1 VAQAS
6 PINTASPPGSTCFCA
21 ALFISAALN
30 ATPLHAAETTSKNPA
45 EKPGEPHIPLLEPLD
60 NTRNAV
66 SRQVTEF
73 ANWLD
78 NFFGDDRIY
87 DESQNSRLKLN
98 LLQINE
104 EGYQP
109 RYEANLQGKLTLP
122 NTQERLKLLFESDP
136 EENVNADTSIIEAVE
151 AQEQS
156 LGLRYI
162 QLSTDWLRANTD
174 VGVRFRSGGLDTFV
188 RFRLRGLFNFGHWN
202 LRATETLFWRDSTG
216 PGTTTRLDIER
227 RFAKTWLFR
236 ATSKATWLDK
246 TRQFDMGQDFFLI
259 HTINKHRA
267 VIYHTGLT
275 AVSEP
280 EMQTTGY
287 TLSVRLRQQIHRDWL
302 FFEINPKVVYPRAE
316 NFHSRHSLT
325 FRLEVVFGGI

>member
-1 VAQAS
+1 MVQPLS
-6 PINTASPPGSTCFCA
+6 PNTAPPQNFIGCCTT
-21 ALFISAALN
+21 LFFSILLCSI
-30 ATPLHAAETTSKNPA
+30 PLHAAAETNTGST
-45 EKPGEPHIPLLEPLD
+45 ERTIEPRISLLEPLD
-60 NTRNAV
+60 GTRNAV
-66 SRQVTEF
+66 AHQVTEF

-78 NFFGDDRIY
+78 NFFGDERIY
-87 DESQNSRLKLN
+87 DESQNSSLKLN

-104 EGYQP
+104 EGHQP
-109 RYEANLQGKLTLP
+109 RYETNLQGKLTLP
-122 NTQERLKLLFESDP
+122 NTQKRLELLFESDP
-136 EENVNADTSIIEAVE
+136 EENTNADNTVVEAVE

-188 RFRLRGLFNFGHWN
+188 RFRLRGLFNLGHWN

-216 PGTTTRLDIER
+216 PGSTTRLDIER

-236 ATSKATWLDK
+236 ATSKATWLDE
-246 TRQFDMGQDFFLI
+246 THQFDMGQDFFLI

-267 VIYHTGLT
+267 VIYRTGLT

-280 EMQTTGY
+280 KMQTTGY
-287 TLSVRLRQQIHRDWL
+287 TLSIRLREQIHRDWL
-302 FFEINPKVVYPRAE
+302 FFEINPKVVYPQAE
-316 NFHSRHSLT
+316 NFLSRHSLT
-325 FRLEVVFGGI
+325 FKLEVVFGGV

>member
-1 VAQAS
+1 MPLYSTTLYA
-6 PINTASPPGSTCFCA
+6 TEDTPPAKKATEPR
-21 ALFISAALN
+21 IS
-30 ATPLHAAETTSKNPA
+30 
-45 EKPGEPHIPLLEPLD
+45 LLEPLD
-60 NTRNAV
+60 STRNAV
-66 SRQVTEF
+66 SHQVTEF

-87 DESQNSRLKLN
+87 EESQNSRLKLN

-109 RYEANLQGKLTLP
+109 RFETRLQGKLTLP
-122 NTQERLKLLFESDP
+122 NTQKRLKILFESDP
-136 EENVNADTSIIEAVE
+136 EENTGPDTTITEAVE

-162 QLSTDWLRANTD
+162 QLSTDWLRAHTD
-174 VGVRFRSGGLDTFV
+174 IGVRFRSGLDTFV
-188 RFRLRGLFNFGHWN
+188 RFRLRGLFTLGHWN

-216 PGTTTRLDIER
+216 PGETTRLDIER
-227 RFAKTWLFR
+227 QFVKTWLFR

-246 TRQFDMGQDFFLI
+246 TSQFDMGQDFFLI

-267 VIYHTGLT
+267 VIYRTGLT

-280 EMQTTGY
+280 EVQTTGY
-287 TLSVRLRQQIHRDWL
+287 ILSVRLRQQIHRDWL

-325 FRLEVVFGGI
+325 FKLEVVFGGI

>member
-1 VAQAS
+1 MVQPLS
-6 PINTASPPGSTCFCA
+6 PNTAPPQNFIGCCTT
-21 ALFISAALN
+21 LFFSILLCSI
-30 ATPLHAAETTSKNPA
+30 PLHAAAETNTGST
-45 EKPGEPHIPLLEPLD
+45 ERTIEPRISLLEPLD
-60 NTRNAV
+60 GTRNAV
-66 SRQVTEF
+66 AHQVTEF

-78 NFFGDDRIY
+78 NFFGDERIY
-87 DESQNSRLKLN
+87 DESQNSSLKLN

-104 EGYQP
+104 EGHQP

-122 NTQERLKLLFESDP
+122 NTQKRLELLFESDP
-136 EENVNADTSIIEAVE
+136 EENTNADNTVVEAVE

-188 RFRLRGLFNFGHWN
+188 RFRLRGLFNLGHWN

-216 PGTTTRLDIER
+216 PGSTTRLDIER

-236 ATSKATWLDK
+236 ATSKATWLDE
-246 TRQFDMGQDFFLI
+246 THQFDMGQDFFLI

-267 VIYHTGLT
+267 VIYRTGLT

-280 EMQTTGY
+280 KMQTTGY
-287 TLSVRLRQQIHRDWL
+287 TLSIRLREQIHRDWL
-302 FFEINPKVVYPRAE
+302 FFEINPKVVYPQAE

-325 FRLEVVFGGI
+325 FKLEVVFGGV

>member
-1 VAQAS
+1 MVQPLS
-6 PINTASPPGSTCFCA
+6 PNTAPPQNFIGCCTTLFFSILLCAIPLHTSAETNTGST
-21 ALFISAALN
+21 
-30 ATPLHAAETTSKNPA
+30 
-45 EKPGEPHIPLLEPLD
+45 EKTIEPRIPLLEPLD
-60 NTRNAV
+60 STRNAV
-66 SRQVTEF
+66 AHQVTEF

-78 NFFGDDRIY
+78 NFFGDERIY
-87 DESQNSRLKLN
+87 DESQNSSLKLN

-104 EGYQP
+104 EGHQP

-122 NTQERLKLLFESDP
+122 NTQKRLELLFESDP
-136 EENVNADTSIIEAVE
+136 EESANADNTVVEAVE

-174 VGVRFRSGGLDTFV
+174 IGVRFRSGGLDTFV
-188 RFRLRGLFNFGHWN
+188 RFRLRGLFNLGHWN

-216 PGTTTRLDIER
+216 PGSTTRLDIER
-227 RFAKTWLFR
+227 RLAKTWLFR
-236 ATSKATWLDK
+236 ATSKATWLDE

-259 HTINKHRA
+259 HAINKHRA

-280 EMQTTGY
+280 KMQTTGY
-287 TLSVRLRQQIHRDWL
+287 TLSIRLREQIHRDWL
-302 FFEINPKVVYPRAE
+302 FFEINPKVVYPQAE

-325 FRLEVVFGGI
+325 FKLEVVFGGV

>member
-1 VAQAS
+1 VVQLLS
-6 PINTASPPGSTCFCA
+6 PDTASSPGITCCCA
-21 ALFISAALN
+21 ALFFSVALN
-30 ATPLHAAETTSKNPA
+30 ATLLHASEVTNKDPA
-45 EKPGEPHIPLLEPLD
+45 EKTNEEPRISLLEPLD
-60 NTRNAV
+60 GTRNAV
-66 SRQVTEF
+66 SHQVTEF

-109 RYEANLQGKLTLP
+109 RFETRLQGKLTLP
-122 NTQERLKLLFESDP
+122 NTQKRLKILFESDP
-136 EENVNADTSIIEAVE
+136 EENADADTTVVEAVE

-174 VGVRFRSGGLDTFV
+174 VGVRLRSGLDTFV
-188 RFRLRGLFNFGHWN
+188 RFRLRGLFALGHWN

-216 PGTTTRLDIER
+216 PGSTTRLDIER
-227 RFAKTWLFR
+227 RFAKTYLFR
-236 ATSKATWLDK
+236 ATSRAAWLDE
-246 TRQFDMGQDFFLI
+246 TREFNMGQDFFLI

-267 VIYHTGLT
+267 VIYRTGLT

-280 EMQTTGY
+280 KMQTTGY
-287 TLSVRLRQQIHRDWL
+287 ILSVRLRQQIHRDWL
-302 FFEINPKVVYPRAE
+302 FFEINPRVVYPRAE
-316 NFHSRHSLT
+316 EFHARHSLT
-325 FRLEVVFGGI
+325 FKLEVVFGGT

>member
-1 VAQAS
+1 VVQLPS
-6 PINTASPPGSTCFCA
+6 PKTASPHNFIGCCTTLFFSILLCA
-21 ALFISAALN
+21 I
-30 ATPLHAAETTSKNPA
+30 PLHAAAETNTGA
-45 EKPGEPHIPLLEPLD
+45 TERAIEPRISLLEPLD

-66 SRQVTEF
+66 AHQVTEF

-78 NFFGDDRIY
+78 NFFGDERIY
-87 DESQNSRLKLN
+87 DESQNSSLKLN

-122 NTQERLKLLFESDP
+122 NTQKRLELLFESDP
-136 EENVNADTSIIEAVE
+136 EESANADNTVVEAVE

-188 RFRLRGLFNFGHWN
+188 RFRLRGLFNLGHWN

-216 PGTTTRLDIER
+216 PGSTTRLDIER

-236 ATSKATWLDK
+236 ATSKATWLDE
-246 TRQFDMGQDFFLI
+246 THQFDMGQDFFLI

-267 VIYHTGLT
+267 VIYRTGLT

-280 EMQTTGY
+280 KMQTTGY
-287 TLSVRLRQQIHRDWL
+287 TLSIRLREQIHRDWL
-302 FFEINPKVVYPRAE
+302 FFEINPKVVYPQAE

-325 FRLEVVFGGI
+325 FKLEVVFGGV